1 MQSKQLLKMS
11 ALTIQQ
17 TIEAYITA
25 YNNFDVEGMVAQ
37 LHPEI
42 EFENIT
48 NGEITL
54 TLKGLDAFKAQ
65 AQEAT
70 KYFTK
75 REQKITQLTIVNNTA
90 EAQLDYTAIV
100 AIDLPNGLKAGG
112 KLELKGMSVF
122 TFEGGKILK
131 LQDYS

>member
-1 MQSKQLLKMS
+1 MS
-11 ALTIQQ
+11 ALAIQQ
-17 TIEAYITA
+17 TIETYINA

-42 EFENIT
+42 EFENVAD
-48 NGEITL
+48 GEITL
-54 TLKGLDAFKAQ
+54 SLKGLDAFKAQ
-65 AQEAT
+65 AQDAT

-100 AIDLPNGLKAGG
+100 AIDLLNGLKAGD
-112 KLELKGMSVF
+112 KLDLKGKSVF
-122 TFEGGKILK
+122 TFEDGKILK

>member
-1 MQSKQLLKMS
+1 MS
-11 ALTIQQ
+11 AITIQQ

-25 YNNFDVEGMVAQ
+25 YNNFDVEGMLAQ

-48 NGEITL
+48 DGKVTL
-54 TLKGLDAFKAQ
+54 NIKGIETFKTQ

-70 KYFTK
+70 RYFTQ

-90 EAQLDYTAIV
+90 EAQIDYTAV
-100 AIDLPNGLKAGG
+100 LAVDLPNGMKAGE
-112 KLELKGMSVF
+112 KLELEGKSVY
-122 TFEGGKILK
+122 TFKAGKIIK